1 MVYIIRYP
9 TTKILGLTPL
19 WFISFVILLRRDQGY
34 APMIYIIRYPTTKIS
49 GLRPYGLY
57 HPLSY
62 YEDIRAT
69 LLWFISFVI
78 LLRRD
83 QGYRPFDCIIRY
95 LRRYQ
100 GYAPMVYIFRYPITK
115 RSGLRI
121 PHSFIVLPNVFL

>member
-9 TTKILGLTPL
+9 TTKIL
-19 WFISFVILLRRDQGY
+19 
-34 APMIYIIRYPTTKIS
+34 

-62 YEDIRAT
+62 YEDIRAN
-69 LLWFISFVI
+69 
-78 LLRRD
+78 
-83 QGYRPFDCIIRY
+83 
-95 LRRYQ
+95 
-100 GYAPMVYIFRYPITK
+100 APMVYIFRYPITK